1 MQLVCGSEVCQV
13 TVFARGA
20 VVTRRVELPS
30 EINLPDGDVEL
41 LIPEV
46 TIRSEPGSFRAQ
58 LESGRRSVVLVDSV
72 VVPPTG
78 PAQLGVSQ
86 SKLDE
91 LKLRMDRVQAE
102 IDRLSTQRQR
112 LSKQFPDPALR
123 TTSLVEKVD
132 ERIADAIATAG
143 LLAEVQRQLGEKQQA
158 LEQKLSELA
167 QEKAAAELRLGQAP
181 SSERQGRSQPT
192 RKVTVKLTGSGPI
205 ATLYV
210 SYVVPAARFFPAYTL
225 RLFDG
230 GKRANWTVEA
240 HVAQLSGED
249 WTGVRLALS
258 TADLI
263 FDARLPELPSLR
275 FGRVQPP
282 ARRGYRPP
290 PDGLDRLFAGYDR
303 GFLSGQNPTDGAPPE
318 SSSLAMPERTPQTD
332 ALQFDDSLSDEPTW
346 ATRAET
352 AEAELSKKAGPPPPS
367 PPPSPFPMQSGMP
380 FPPPAPMFS
389 MPVPGG
395 APMPPP
401 QAAMP
406 AKSGGLFRGEGA
418 IGSIQ
423 GKERALKRSRSAPRS
438 LVGSGFGG
446 GGSYDD
452 DEGGPFADSA
462 GAGQSIEELAPVP
475 EPIEPQ
481 DAWLDFDQ
489 LLLCG
494 PEDPLFRGKL
504 KRRSDDQAQ
513 SKLQQSVRTLEQLT
527 APSGLIDPLQ
537 SRGQFDHRYDAEGL
551 LKIPSDG
558 KLHRVAILSAD
569 GQPTLRLVTVPRE
582 RADVYREA
590 ELQNPCHAPLLAG
603 PVDVYVDGG
612 LLTTDHIS
620 HVDRGGSLRV
630 GMGVEDRVRVARNV
644 RAEEESAGLLGGST
658 AMNHTVSI
666 ELTSSLGQSIQIDV
680 LDRMPVS
687 EDKSLIVELTAEKP
701 AHTPYDQVERGVPI
715 RRGMKWRLTL
725 PPAGKAKIEYQY
737 RLSFSAKSEIIGGNR
752 RD

>member
-1 MQLVCGSEVCQV
+1 MQLVCGSQVCQV

-20 VVTRRVELPS
+20 VVTRRVELPAEAS
-30 EINLPDGDVEL
+30 VAEGDLEL
-41 LIPEV
+41 VVPEV

-58 LESGRRSVVLVDSV
+58 LESGRRSVVLVDAV
-72 VVPPTG
+72 VVPPAG
-78 PAQLGVSQ
+78 PAQPGVSQ
-86 SKLDE
+86 GKLDE
-91 LKLRMDRVQAE
+91 LKLRMDRIQAE

-143 LLAEVQRQLGEKQQA
+143 LLAEVQRQLGEKQQL

-167 QEKAAAELRLGQAP
+167 QEKAAAELRLSQSP

-192 RKVTVKLTGSGPI
+192 RKVTVRITGSGSLS
-205 ATLYV
+205 ALYL
-210 SYVVPAARFFPAYTL
+210 SYVIPAARFFPAYTL
-225 RLFDG
+225 RLLDG
-230 GKRANWTVEA
+230 GKRATWTVEA

-249 WTGVRLALS
+249 WNGVRLSLS

-275 FGRVQPP
+275 FGRAQPA
-282 ARRGYRPP
+282 ARRGYRPAP
-290 PDGLDRLFAGYDR
+290 EGLDRLFAGYDR
-303 GFLSGQNPTDGAPPE
+303 GFLAGQNPTDGAPPE
-318 SSSLAMPERTPQTD
+318 SSALAVPERTPPTD

-352 AEAELSKKAGPPPPS
+352 AEAELSKKAGPPPMPPPYPS
-367 PPPSPFPMQSGMP
+367 PAGMP
-380 FPPPAPMFS
+380 MPPAPMYS
-389 MPVPGG
+389 MPAPGG
-395 APMPPP
+395 APMSLAPPP
-401 QAAMP
+401 QAPMP
-406 AKSGGLFRGEGA
+406 AKSGGMFRGEGA
-418 IGSIQ
+418 IGSLQ
-423 GKERALKRSRSAPRS
+423 GKAKEAKRSRSVARS
-438 LVGSGFGG
+438 FGG
-446 GGSYDD
+446 GGGGYDD
-452 DEGGPFADSA
+452 DEGGPFAESA
-462 GAGQSIEELAPVP
+462 GAMPALD
-475 EPIEPQ
+475 EPAALPDSIEPQ

-489 LLLCG
+489 LLLSG
-494 PEDPLFRGKL
+494 PDDPLFRGKL

-513 SKLQQSVRTLEQLT
+513 TKLQQSVRTLEQLS
-527 APSGLIDPLQ
+527 APSGLVDPLT
-537 SRGQFDHRYDAEGL
+537 SRGQFDHRFDAEGL

-558 KLHRVAILSAD
+558 KLHRVAILSAE

-666 ELTSSLGQSIQIDV
+666 ELSSSLGQAIQIDV
-680 LDRMPVS
+680 LDRLPVS
-687 EDKSLIVELTAEKP
+687 EDKALTVELTAEKP
-701 AHTPYDQVERGVPI
+701 AHTPYDQAERGAPI